1 MAPEVM
7 TPICL
12 PHIPELWLHIIQNE
26 YKSNEYIP
34 KYSLLLF
41 YAELE
46 SIKTRHT
53 VSIQSDW
60 YFLKRVTP
68 LYDRSTLCTS
78 DVPRVKSEI
87 DVDSIIRERATFRH
101 E

>member
-1 MAPEVM
+1 MN
-7 TPICL
+7 IFL
-12 PHIPELWLHIIQNE
+12 NILR
-26 YKSNEYIP
+26 
-34 KYSLLLF
+34 LLLF

-78 DVPRVKSEI
+78 DVTRVKSEI
-87 DVDSIIRERATFRH
+87 DVNSIIRAPCFVE
-101 E
+101 